1 MTREDLENIVATSI
15 LLNLTEQEKMDML
28 IQSIKQQP
36 LFKDENALLD
46 AAETLTD
53 INTYQHKWW

>member
-1 MTREDLENIVATSI
+1 MTRQDLENIVATSI
-15 LLNLTEQEKMDML
+15 LLNLTDQEKTDML

-46 AAETLTD
+46 IAEQFTD